1 MSDSEDASSAST
13 SSAGSDASGNGGGGG
28 EAADVSAA
36 AAEEGNGQA
45 GNVAEIDA
53 SMKPPE
59 ETPTGGRK
67 QFGWF
72 GGVFTPTLLTIL
84 GVIMFLRE
92 GWVIGNAGLL
102 GGLLIIVLGFAITIC
117 TALAMSS
124 ITTNIR
130 IGAGG
135 AYAIIAQSLG
145 LEVGGS
151 VGIPRYL
158 SQALAVTMYIF
169 GFREGW
175 LYIFPEHPPILI
187 DVAVFLVLYAIAYIS
202 ADFAIRVQYLIMAII
217 GCSLVSIA
225 MAAATGSMQYG
236 LGEIQLWG
244 DFLGSPENAF
254 EGTSFWIV
262 FAVFFPATTGIM
274 AGANMSGDLEDP
286 KKAIPVGTMA
296 AIGVALVIYV
306 LLAIWL
312 ARSATPEEMLNNYTV
327 MMDKAYWPS
336 AVLAGLLGATFSS
349 ALASMV
355 GAGRILQAM
364 GAHQVVPASD
374 WLEKLSKNGEPRNAM
389 WVTGGII
396 FLSLLVRD
404 LNAVAPL
411 ITMFFLVT
419 YAMINAAV
427 LIEQSLGLVSFR
439 PRLRIPIWVSFL
451 GLAGS
456 LFAMFI
462 INPTV
467 SLVAVVVTLGFYFVL
482 ARRHLDAPF
491 EDVRSG
497 LFVAFAEWAAKKVT
511 ELPTMQER
519 AWKPNLLVPV
529 EDASDLRGT
538 FLFLQDLTYPQGS
551 VKIVGVS
558 ANDHPAPHATPPPDS
573 ASSTDASSE
582 SEVDPDAGADTDDD
596 SPGSP
601 DAGEGAH
608 SGIRETAD
616 APPAV
621 AEIDNPHAAS
631 DALNEQISALT
642 HAFRERDV
650 FASATVIDAGGYAE
664 SLCAGM
670 QTLRGAFF
678 RPNVLFL
685 RMPETPDREADYRTV
700 IREADREKV
709 GTILYAPHPRAALGQ
724 RQTINVWI
732 RDRSPDWKVSME
744 IGNLDLALL
753 TGYKL
758 SQNWDAKLRLMTV
771 VGDDGEVE
779 KAQDFLEKLIDVG
792 RIPNAEAVAAT
803 GSFNDYIDRA
813 PQADLNIFGLVPDL
827 DFNFPRR
834 MVDTT
839 QSTCLFVRDSGL
851 ESALA

>member
-1 MSDSEDASSAST
+1 MTTGSICWEDVKHFLLESGILLMAESDAPDASAIA
-13 SSAGSDASGNGGGGG
+13 AGDAAPPSDASATPDGGDSGGGI
-28 EAADVSAA
+28 EVSD
-36 AAEEGNGQA
+36 EF
-45 GNVAEIDA
+45 
-53 SMKPPE
+53 SPSE
-59 ETPTGGRK
+59 ETPTKGRK
-67 QFGWF
+67 KFGTF

-102 GGLLIIVLGFAITIC
+102 GGLLIIGLGFGITIC

-135 AYAIIAQSLG
+135 AYAVIAQSLG

-175 LYIFPEHPPILI
+175 AYVFPEHPAIFV
-187 DVAVFLVLYAIAYIS
+187 DVGVFLVIYGIAYVS

-217 GCSLVSIA
+217 VGSLVSIGT
-225 MAAATGSMQYG
+225 AAATGSMQYG

-244 DFLGSPENAF
+244 DFVGSADNGF
-254 EGTSFWIV
+254 QGTDFWIV

-274 AGANMSGDLEDP
+274 AGANMSGDLKNP
-286 KKAIPVGTMA
+286 KRSIPVGTLA
-296 AIGVALVIYV
+296 AIAVAMVIYV

-312 ARSATPEEMLNNYTV
+312 AASATPEELTSTYTV
-327 MMDKAYWPS
+327 MMDKAFWPP

-349 ALASMV
+349 ALASLV

-364 GAHQVVPASD
+364 GAHEVVPGSN
-374 WLEKLSKNGEPRNAM
+374 WLSKLSKNGEPRNAM

-427 LIEQSLGLVSFR
+427 LIEQSLDLVSFR
-439 PRLRIPIWVSFL
+439 PELRIPRWVSL
-451 GLAGS
+451 VGLLGS

-462 INPTV
+462 INPTI
-467 SLVAVVVTLGFYFVL
+467 SLVAVVVTVVVYGWL

-497 LFVAFAEWAAKKVT
+497 LFVSLAEWAAKKVAD
-511 ELPTMQER
+511 LPTMQER

-538 FLFLQDLTYPQGS
+538 FLMIENITQPQGS
-551 VKIVGVS
+551 VKIVGI
-558 ANDHPAPHATPPPDS
+558 ADD
-573 ASSTDASSE
+573 
-582 SEVDPDAGADTDDD
+582 DPDRLDQR
-596 SPGSP
+596 
-601 DAGEGAH
+601 
-608 SGIRETAD
+608 I
-616 APPAV
+616 AP
-621 AEIDNPHAAS
+621 
-631 DALNEQISALT
+631 LSA
-642 HAFRERDV
+642 AFRERGV
-650 FASATVIDAGGYAE
+650 FASRTVLDAGGFADG
-664 SLCAGM
+664 LCAGM
-670 QTLRGAFF
+670 QALRGAFF
-678 RPNVLFL
+678 RPNVIFL
-685 RMPETPDREADYRTV
+685 RMPDARNREDDFRRI
-700 IREADREKV
+700 IREADRERV
-709 GTILYAPHPRAALGQ
+709 GTMLFAPHPRASLGQ

-732 RDRSPDWKVSME
+732 RDRSPDWSISMD

-758 SQNWDAKLRLMTV
+758 SQNWDARLRLVTV
-771 VGDDGEVE
+771 VPNE
-779 KAQDFLEKLIDVG
+779 KEQKAAREFLEMLIDLG
-792 RIPNAEAVAAT
+792 RIPNAEVHVHV
-803 GSFNDYIDRA
+803 GDFRNFVENA
-813 PQADLNIFGLVPDL
+813 PQADLNVFGLDPDL
-827 DFNFPRR
+827 DFKFSRGL
-834 MVDTT
+834 VHTT
-839 QSTCLFVRDSGL
+839 ESSCMFVRDSGM

>member
-1 MSDSEDASSAST
+1 MSDSDSSSGSSSAAGTDSSGEDASAAPT
-13 SSAGSDASGNGGGGG
+13 TGDGTAADPAGG
-28 EAADVSAA
+28 EP
-36 AAEEGNGQA
+36 AAEA
-45 GNVAEIDA
+45 DNVAEIDA
-53 SMKPPE
+53 SMTPPE
-59 ETPTGGRK
+59 ETPVSGRK

-84 GVIMFLRE
+84 GVIMFLRV

-102 GGLLIIVLGFAITIC
+102 GGLLVILLGFGITIC

-151 VGIPRYL
+151 VGTPRYL

-175 LYIFPEHPPILI
+175 LYVFPEHPPILI
-187 DVAVFLVLYAIAYIS
+187 DVGVFLVLYGIATIS
-202 ADFAIRVQYLIMAII
+202 ADFAIRVQYLIMAVIV
-217 GCSLVSIA
+217 GSLVSIA
-225 MAAATGSMQYG
+225 AAAATGSMQYG

-244 DFLGSPENAF
+244 DFLGSPENGF
-254 EGTSFWIV
+254 TGSSFWIV

-274 AGANMSGDLEDP
+274 AGANMSGDLKDP
-286 KKAIPVGTMA
+286 KRAIPVGTLA

-327 MMDKAYWPS
+327 VMDKAFWPP

-364 GAHQVVPASD
+364 GAHQVVPASG
-374 WLEKLSKNGEPRNAM
+374 WLAELSDDGEPRNAM
-389 WVTGGII
+389 GVTGGII

-427 LIEQSLGLVSFR
+427 LIEQSLDLVSFR
-439 PRLRIPIWVSFL
+439 PRLHIPIWVSFL
-451 GLAGS
+451 GLLGS

-467 SLVAVVVTLGFYFVL
+467 SLIAVVVTLGFYFVL

-529 EDASDLRGT
+529 EDASDLRGS
-538 FLFLQDLTYPQGS
+538 FLTIQDITYPQGS
-551 VKIVGVS
+551 VKIVGVTS
-558 ANDHPAPHATPPPDS
+558 
-573 ASSTDASSE
+573 
-582 SEVDPDAGADTDDD
+582 GDD
-596 SPGSP
+596 
-601 DAGEGAH
+601 
-608 SGIRETAD
+608 
-616 APPAV
+616 
-621 AEIDNPHAAS
+621 S
-631 DALNEQISALT
+631 DALDGQISTLT

-650 FASATVIDAGGYAE
+650 FASATVIDTGGYAE

-685 RMPETPDREADYRTV
+685 RMPATPEREEDYRTV

-724 RQTINVWI
+724 RQSINVWI
-732 RDRSPDWKVSME
+732 RDRSPNWKISME

-758 SQNWDAKLRLMTV
+758 SQSWDASLRLLTLV
-771 VGDDGEVE
+771 EDPGEVE

-792 RIPNAEAVAAT
+792 RIPNAEAIAET
-803 GSFNDYIDRA
+803 GSFNDYVSRA

-827 DFNFPRR
+827 DFAFPHR

-839 QSTCLFVRDSGL
+839 ESTCMFVRDSGL

>member
-1 MSDSEDASSAST
+1 MADEPTAEASEAAASS
-13 SSAGSDASGNGGGGG
+13 SDAD
-28 EAADVSAA
+28 AMAA
-36 AAEEGNGQA
+36 APEHGAQ
-45 GNVAEIDA
+45 IDA
-53 SMKPPE
+53 SMQPPE
-59 ETPTGGRK
+59 EAPVSGRK

-92 GWVIGNAGLL
+92 GWVIGHAGLL
-102 GGLLIIVLGFAITIC
+102 GGLLIIGIGFGITIC
-117 TALAMSS
+117 TALAMSA

-175 LYIFPEHPPILI
+175 LYIFPEHPALLVDGVTFLLI
-187 DVAVFLVLYAIAYIS
+187 FGIAYVS

-217 GCSLVSIA
+217 VCSLVSIGT
-225 MAAATGSMQYG
+225 AAATGSMQYG

-244 DFLGSPENAF
+244 DFAGDP
-254 EGTSFWIV
+254 TSGGAGFWIV

-274 AGANMSGDLEDP
+274 AGANMSGDLKDP
-286 KKAIPVGTMA
+286 KRAIPLGTMA

-312 ARSATPEEMLNNYTV
+312 ARSATPEEMTTNYTV

-349 ALASMV
+349 ALASLV

-364 GAHQVVPASD
+364 GAHRVVPGAD
-374 WLEKLSKNGEPRNAM
+374 WLEELSPNGEPRNAM

-419 YAMINAAV
+419 YAMICAAV
-427 LIEQSLGLVSFR
+427 LIEQSLDLVSFR
-439 PRLRIPIWVSFL
+439 PRLRIPKWVSFV
-451 GLAGS
+451 GLVGS

-467 SLVAVVVTLGFYFVL
+467 SLIAVIVTLGFYFVL

-497 LFVAFAEWAAKKVT
+497 MFVAFAEWAAKRVT

-519 AWKPNLLVPV
+519 AWKPNLLIPV
-529 EDASDLRGT
+529 ENASDLRGS
-538 FLFLQDLTYPQGS
+538 FLLLEDITKPQGS
-551 VKIVGVS
+551 VQILGIAPEGRPDLMDEPIDTLTASFRERGVF
-558 ANDHPAPHATPPPDS
+558 
-573 ASSTDASSE
+573 ASSTVLD
-582 SEVDPDAGADTDDD
+582 VGDFAG
-596 SPGSP
+596 S
-601 DAGEGAH
+601 
-608 SGIRETAD
+608 
-616 APPAV
+616 V
-621 AEIDNPHAAS
+621 CAA
-631 DALNEQISALT
+631 
-642 HAFRERDV
+642 
-650 FASATVIDAGGYAE
+650 
-664 SLCAGM
+664 M
-670 QTLRGAFF
+670 QTLRSAFF
-678 RPNVLFL
+678 RPNTVFL
-685 RMPETPDREADYRTV
+685 RMPEADSREADHRLI
-700 IREADREKV
+700 IREAGREEV
-709 GTILYAPHPRAALGQ
+709 AVMLYAPHPRAALGQ
-724 RQTINVWI
+724 RQVINVWI
-732 RDRSPDWKVSME
+732 RDRSPDWRISMQ

-753 TGYKL
+753 TGYQL
-758 SQNWDAKLRLMTV
+758 SQNWNAKLRLITV
-771 VGDDGEVE
+771 VDDPEE
-779 KAQDFLEKLIDVG
+779 IDNAQDFLEKLIDLG
-792 RIPNAEAVAAT
+792 RIPNATPIVNAADFR
-803 GSFNDYIDRA
+803 SYVPRA
-813 PQADLNIFGLVPDL
+813 PQADLNIFGLLPDPNF
-827 DFNFPRR
+827 DFARSL
-834 MVDTT
+834 VDTT
-839 QSTCLFVRDSGL
+839 ESSCMFVRDSGR

>member
-1 MSDSEDASSAST
+1 MADDASAADPSAADPSP
-13 SSAGSDASGNGGGGG
+13 SSPDSG
-28 EAADVSAA
+28 EAATEA
-36 AAEEGNGQA
+36 GNGQPD
-45 GNVAEIDA
+45 NVAEIDD
-53 SMKPPE
+53 SMRPPE
-59 ETPTGGRK
+59 EAPVSSRK

-84 GVIMFLRE
+84 GVIMFLRV
-92 GWVIGNAGLL
+92 GWVTGNAGLL
-102 GGLLIIVLGFAITIC
+102 GGLLIILLGFGVTIC

-175 LYIFPEHPPILI
+175 LYVFPEHPPFLI
-187 DVAVFLVLYAIAYIS
+187 DVAVFLILYAIAYIS
-202 ADFAIRVQYLIMAII
+202 ADFAIRVQYLIMAVIV
-217 GCSLVSIA
+217 GSLVSIG

-244 DFLGSPENAF
+244 DFLGSPENGF
-254 EGTSFWIV
+254 TGTSFWIV

-274 AGANMSGDLEDP
+274 AGANMSGDLKDP

-296 AIGVALVIYV
+296 AIGVSLLIYV

-312 ARSATPEEMLNNYTV
+312 ARSATTEEMLNNYTV
-327 MMDKAYWPS
+327 MMDKAFWPP

-349 ALASMV
+349 GLASMV

-364 GAHQVVPASD
+364 GAHQVVPGSD
-374 WLEKLSKNGEPRNAM
+374 WLEKLSENGEPRNAM

-439 PRLRIPIWVSFL
+439 PRLQIPIWVSFL

-482 ARRHLDAPF
+482 ARRRLDAPF

-497 LFVAFAEWAAKKVT
+497 MFVAFAEWAAKKVT

-529 EDASDLRGT
+529 EQASDLRGT
-538 FLFLQDLTYPQGS
+538 FLFIQDLTHPQGS
-551 VKIVGVS
+551 VKIVGIAPNDPGSQPDLS
-558 ANDHPAPHATPPPDS
+558 AAPRSEDAPDPDS
-573 ASSTDASSE
+573 AS
-582 SEVDPDAGADTDDD
+582 ADENR
-596 SPGSP
+596 S
-601 DAGEGAH
+601 
-608 SGIRETAD
+608 ETARD
-616 APPAV
+616 LGAETGEPEERSHPAV
-621 AEIDNPHAAS
+621 IDADHSAS
-631 DALNEQISALT
+631 DALNEQISTLT
-642 HAFRERDV
+642 YAFRERNV
-650 FASATVIDAGGYAE
+650 FASATVIDAGSYSE

-670 QTLRGAFF
+670 QALRGAFF
-678 RPNVLFL
+678 RPNILFL
-685 RMPETPDREADYRTV
+685 RMPDTPQREADYRTV
-700 IREADREKV
+700 IQEADREKV

-732 RDRSPDWKVSME
+732 RDRSPDWRVSME

-758 SQNWDAKLRLMTV
+758 SQNWDAKLRLLTV
-771 VGDDGEVE
+771 VKDTDEVE

-792 RIPNAEAVAAT
+792 RIPNAEAHAEP
-803 GSFNDYIDRA
+803 GSFNDFIDRA
-813 PQADLNIFGLVPDL
+813 PQADLNIFGLVPGLHFD
-827 DFNFPRR
+827 FPRR

>member
-1 MSDSEDASSAST
+1 MPDAPDASPE
-13 SSAGSDASGNGGGGG
+13 SAGSAPPNAAS
-28 EAADVSAA
+28 ASVADVSGSDAPG
-36 AAEEGNGQA
+36 GNGA
-45 GNVAEIDA
+45 AIDERLG
-53 SMKPPE
+53 SPE
-59 ETPTGGRK
+59 DTPTSGRK
-67 QFGWF
+67 KFGWF

-102 GGLLIIVLGFAITIC
+102 GGLIIILLGFGITIC

-135 AYAIIAQSLG
+135 AYAVIAQSLG

-175 LYIFPEHPPILI
+175 LYIFPEHPAILV
-187 DVAVFLVLYAIAYIS
+187 DVGVFTVLYAIAYIS

-217 GCSLVSIA
+217 VTSLASIG

-236 LGEIQLWG
+236 INEIQLWG
-244 DFLGSPENAF
+244 DFMGSPENEF
-254 EGTSFWIV
+254 SGSSFWIV

-274 AGANMSGDLEDP
+274 AGANMSGDLKDP
-286 KKAIPVGTMA
+286 KRAIPLGTMA
-296 AIGVALVIYV
+296 AIGVSLVIYV
-306 LLAIWL
+306 LLAFWL
-312 ARSATPEEMLNNYTV
+312 AASATPEELASNYTV
-327 MMDKAYWPS
+327 MMDKAFWPP

-374 WLEKLSKNGEPRNAM
+374 WLSKRAANGEPRNAM
-389 WVTGGII
+389 WVTGSII

-419 YAMINAAV
+419 YAMICAAV

-439 PRLRIPIWVSFL
+439 PRLRIPRWVSLL

-467 SLVAVVVTLGFYFVL
+467 SLVAVVVTLGFYAVL
-482 ARRHLDAPF
+482 ARRRLDAPF

-497 LFVAFAEWAAKKVT
+497 LFVALAEWAAKKVT

-529 EDASDLRGT
+529 EDPSELRGS
-538 FLFLQDLTYPQGS
+538 FLVAQDITYPQGS
-551 VKIVGVS
+551 VKIAGL
-558 ANDHPAPHATPPPDS
+558 HPVEG
-573 ASSTDASSE
+573 DAE
-582 SEVDPDAGADTDDD
+582 EEARL
-596 SPGSP
+596 
-601 DAGEGAH
+601 E
-608 SGIRETAD
+608 
-616 APPAV
+616 
-621 AEIDNPHAAS
+621 AE
-631 DALNEQISALT
+631 LYELT
-642 HAFRERDV
+642 QAFRERGV
-650 FASATVIDAGGYAE
+650 FASATVLDSGGYAQ

-670 QTLRGAFF
+670 QALRGAFF
-678 RPNVLFL
+678 RPNILFL
-685 RMPETPDREADYRTV
+685 RMPETPEREDDYRQI
-700 IREADREKV
+700 IREADRERL
-709 GTILYAPHPRAALGQ
+709 GTLLYAPHARAALGQ
-724 RQTINVWI
+724 QQTINVWI
-732 RDRSPDWKVSME
+732 RDRSPDWRISMQ

-753 TGYKL
+753 IGYKL
-758 SQNWDAKLRLMTV
+758 SQNWDAKLRLLTLV
-771 VGDDGEVE
+771 DDPDEQANA
-779 KAQDFLEKLIDVG
+779 KDFLEKLVDLG
-792 RIPNAEAVAAT
+792 RIPNASTVAET
-803 GSFNDYIDRA
+803 GDFNAYLKDA
-813 PQADLNIFGLVPDL
+813 PRADLHIFGLLPDP
-827 DFNFPRR
+827 DFDFPRH
-834 MVDTT
+834 MVETT
-839 QSTCLFVRDSGL
+839 NSSCMFVRDSGM